1 MQVTAFNLRRPAY
14 RGSEGFPSGWREL
27 LRTDHPPEFRAKGGQ
42 AACGVQRIAEPHA
55 AVLTKA
61 NFLSRDS
68 RGPLFQGL
76 QLREVGGCSAAGSAG
91 DRRLAQL
98 CWLGEQ
104 AMLFPFITPPP
115 PRDTINIFTR
125 SSWTL
130 QLLVWTQGCML
141 LRLQLNSSTP
151 CYLAWP

>member
-91 DRRLAQL
+91 GPAAGTAVLA
-98 CWLGEQ
+98 GR
-104 AMLFPFITPPP
+104 ASDAFSIHHPP

>member
-1 MQVTAFNLRRPAY
+1 MQVTAFNLWRPAY

-91 DRRLAQL
+91 DQRLAQL

-115 PRDTINIFTR
+115 EI
-125 SSWTL
+125 
-130 QLLVWTQGCML
+130 
-141 LRLQLNSSTP
+141 RLIYS
-151 CYLAWP
+151 LAALGLCSFWSGRRGACCCAFN